1 MLKIVD
7 KMGISLW
14 ESTWG
19 NCGKV
24 STFLTKP
31 VRYCGVLW
39 EMFGFT
45 RSYVEFFAT
54 ISTEFLFG
62 FTEVERVNLHI
73 YT

>member
-1 MLKIVD
+1 MLKIVE

-14 ESTWG
+14 ESRWES
-19 NCGKV
+19 CGKV
-24 STFLTKP
+24 STFLTESA
-31 VRYCGVLW
+31 RYCEMLW

-45 RSYVEFFAT
+45 RSFRMFFAA

-62 FTEVERVNLHI
+62 FTEVERGNLHI